1 MSRVNKVSTA
11 EKTENIKAEKLQ
23 TDIVSS
29 EDSSVGTTHARRI
42 VVSFD
47 GSAEELQHGS
57 EVSIRNAAELFAPEY
72 NVAELDE
79 ETQQSMQKLDVE
91 KGIVTGMKLLSIYSN
106 CNDSVTLSMNLYENN
121 PNIINKEGHLYVPQK
136 SDMGDAH
143 VHKQDGFINLASVL
157 PYEKARTST
166 EIYSPENVISN
177 KYIENYGGHSLSTLW
192 EGIVPFPNKDYV
204 YVTKDHVVLKIIN
217 QNWEMLGMS
226 LDQEKQREGEFV
238 KVQRSVVDSV
248 VQQLYDSVISN
259 IPYTNFKNLSAR
271 FQSNA
276 PEAGQDYKVVAE
288 LSIEYTY
295 PTIKS
300 EE

>member
-1 MSRVNKVSTA
+1 MSRVNKVKTS
-11 EKTENIKAEKLQ
+11 EKNEVSSDKLKTE
-23 TDIVSS
+23 IVSS
-29 EDSSVGTTHARRI
+29 EDSSVGTTHTRRI

-47 GSAEELQHGS
+47 GSAEELQLGA
-57 EVSIRNAAELFAPEY
+57 EVSIPNAAELFAPEY

-91 KGIVTGMKLLSIYSN
+91 KGIVTKMRLMSVYSN
-106 CNDSVTLSMNLYENN
+106 VPDSITLSMNLYENN

-136 SDMGDAH
+136 SDMGASH
-143 VHKQDGFINLASVL
+143 VHKQDSYINLASIL
-157 PYEKARTST
+157 PYEKGRTST
-166 EIYSPENVISN
+166 DIYSPDNVISN
-177 KYIENYGGHSLSTLW
+177 KYIESYGGHSLSSLW

-204 YVTKDHVVLKIIN
+204 YVSKDHVVLKVIN
-217 QNWEMLGMS
+217 NNWEMLGMS

-271 FQSNA
+271 FQANS
-276 PEAGQDYKVVAE
+276 PDMGQDYKVVAE

-300 EE
+300 AE